1 MSESIQ
7 AIRDFIKQ
15 MDFTYTIGSIF
26 KTYRDYYKKDYY
38 CSYTANIVIKNNL
51 HHFKVIDNYL
61 RKKGK

>member
-7 AIRDFIKQ
+7 FIRDFIKENGY
-15 MDFTYTIGSIF
+15 TYTIGSIF
-26 KTYRDYYKKDYY
+26 ETYRNSYKKGYY
-38 CSYTANIVIKNNL
+38 CSYTANIVIENNL